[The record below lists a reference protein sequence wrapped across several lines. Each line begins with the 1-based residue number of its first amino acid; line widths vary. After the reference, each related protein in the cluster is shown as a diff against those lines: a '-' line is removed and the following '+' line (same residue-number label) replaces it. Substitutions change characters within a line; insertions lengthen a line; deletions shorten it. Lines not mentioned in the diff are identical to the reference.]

1 MTSQTLIPL
10 FIEDWPPEANLSPE
24 EETYQEHWGEYKAW
38 WYGESD
44 SASLWWFAQQR
55 QIHPDY
61 TGVELFEEFD
71 AVFMTDATNA
81 TLFEDTMTFEEAME
95 HDGPIVTSQRGE
107 HIEVCKSCRRCF
119 DGHHYVGTWSNAIPS
134 YQLSFK
140 CKFCGPPLPAGKQCI
155 DPVMFQRWKD
165 YERIYIGEPGGS
177 LTIVHATYGGPSCP
191 DHDVTDKV
199 RRIIQFQQINLGRQG
214 YIDVSN
220 GIHEWIGDP
229 DIGVAKVLRI
239 WFTIRTSEERLALEV
254 LQRLSIRWRE
264 MYYAPGGAFEASA
277 AKRFERLRK

>member
-1 MTSQTLIPL
+1 
-10 FIEDWPPEANLSPE
+10 
-24 EETYQEHWGEYKAW
+24 
-38 WYGESD
+38 
-44 SASLWWFAQQR
+44 
-55 QIHPDY
+55 
-61 TGVELFEEFD
+61 
-71 AVFMTDATNA
+71 
-81 TLFEDTMTFEEAME
+81 
-95 HDGPIVTSQRGE
+95 
-107 HIEVCKSCRRCF
+107 
-119 DGHHYVGTWSNAIPS
+119 
-134 YQLSFK
+134 
-140 CKFCGPPLPAGKQCI
+140 
-155 DPVMFQRWKD
+155 MFQRWKD

-199 RRIIQFQQINLGRQG
+199 RRSIQFQQINLGRQG